1 MTTTSCGTR
10 FSKLLDRF
18 VGRARDQ
25 MRAFSADSGGNVAMI
40 FAVAIIPIFGLVG
53 AAIDYGRANAVKAS
67 MQAALDATAL
77 MLAQEAGQ
85 LSAGQLAARTTE
97 LFLTQFRRPEARN
110 VRVQPRYEKGNGAF
124 SLTLSG
130 SATVEAAFVRVIGVS
145 QLNVS
150 TASQVVW
157 GTKQLELALVLDNTG
172 SMAESGKI
180 DALKRASHDMLKSLR
195 AASAASNNVKVS
207 IVPFDTHVNI
217 GPTSRPWIDWS
228 MLEDDQ
234 TNVRVASLSGGARSV
249 RDNWTGCV
257 IDRSQPYDARN
268 TSPTADPA
276 TFYPAV
282 NCNLATIQP
291 LTADWR
297 TLDNKVDA
305 MKASGNTDLTI
316 GLAWGWTML
325 TPDAPLSAAVE
336 TKPNLEKV
344 IVFLTDG
351 KNTENRWSHNSDD
364 IDRRTQ
370 QVCRNI
376 KAANIKMYTIRVIEG
391 NAALLRDCATKPE
404 MYFEVRR
411 SSEISDAFAAI
422 TRDLSNFRIAR

>member
-1 MTTTSCGTR
+1 
-10 FSKLLDRF
+10 
-18 VGRARDQ
+18 
-25 MRAFSADSGGNVAMI
+25 MRAFSADAGGNVAMI
-40 FAVAIIPIFGLVG
+40 FAVAIIPIFGIIG
-53 AAIDYGRANAVKAS
+53 AAVDYGRANAVKAS

-85 LSAGQLAARTTE
+85 LSAGQLATRTTE
-97 LFLTQFRRPEARN
+97 LFLTQFRRPDARN
-110 VRVQPRYEKGNGAF
+110 VVVQPRYEKADGAF

-157 GTKQLELALVLDNTG
+157 GTKQLEIALVLDNTG
-172 SMAESGKI
+172 SMADSGKI

-195 AASAASNNVKVS
+195 TASAASNNVRVS

-228 MLEDDQ
+228 TFDDDQ
-234 TNVRVASLSGGARSV
+234 PNVRVASLSGGAASA
-249 RDNWTGCV
+249 RDHWTGCV
-257 IDRSQPYDARN
+257 IDRSQPYDTRN
-268 TSPTADPA
+268 TIPTSDPA

-282 NCNLATIQP
+282 NCALATIQP
-291 LTADWR
+291 LTTDWR
-297 TLDNKVDA
+297 TLDDKVDA

-316 GLAWGWTML
+316 GLAWGWSML
-325 TPDAPLSAAVE
+325 TPNAPLSTAVE
-336 TKPNLEKV
+336 AKPNLDKV

-351 KNTENRWSHNSDD
+351 KNTENRWSQNADD
-364 IDRRTQ
+364 IDRRTR
-370 QVCRNI
+370 QVCQNI
-376 KAANIKMYTIRVIEG
+376 KDANIKVYTIRVIEG
-391 NAALLRDCATKPE
+391 NASMLRNCATKPE